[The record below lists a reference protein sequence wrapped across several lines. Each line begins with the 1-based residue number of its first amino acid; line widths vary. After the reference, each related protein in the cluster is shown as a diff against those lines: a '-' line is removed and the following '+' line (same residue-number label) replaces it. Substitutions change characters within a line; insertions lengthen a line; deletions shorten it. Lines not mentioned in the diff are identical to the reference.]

1 MNQFPNILRGI
12 VAVAVIVLLNWLS
25 GLVSVRFDL
34 TEEKRFTLSDV
45 TKSFLRESLDDDMQV
60 TLYLDGSVNSG
71 FSRLEKS
78 TLSMLKQFRV
88 RNKKYFSYEQ
98 ICIDD
103 IKSKKDK
110 KNLIEE
116 LQEKGVMPINVI
128 DEDNNG
134 KRIQKSVYP
143 WAMVTYKGRQYPVKL
158 LLNVSNKS
166 GEQNLNSSIEN
177 MEYQFT
183 EVFRALTDTLTDRV
197 AFLEGQGEIGEGETY
212 DITTALS
219 RYYSVD
225 RGVIGDD
232 PTILNAY
239 KAVVVAGPT
248 DQFTEKDKYV
258 LDQYIMNGG
267 KVLWLVDGLRMSMDS
282 LTRAENNYA
291 IYNDVNLSD
300 MLFRYGVRINPN
312 LLQDVQCAL
321 YPVNVAG
328 EGEQA
333 RFQPLPWFYSPL
345 LMPNS
350 KHPISRHLSNI
361 KGEFVSTIDLVGNN
375 EDINKTVLLTT
386 SANSRIMPVPVEI
399 DMAMSVSN
407 EDLEQFSAGQQPVA
421 VLLEGE
427 FPSVFANRMK
437 PRTLKGGYPQKD
449 VSSPTKM
456 LVIADGDVIR
466 NGLRGYGDQMQI
478 VPLGYDYATNK
489 VLFGNKD
496 FLLNAVNYLTDD
508 KGWFTLRQRFIKLR
522 LLDKRQMERR
532 QFYRILNVVLPLIVL
547 MFLSI
552 VFMFVRKKRFNKH

>member
-1 MNQFPNILRGI
+1 MRGI
-12 VAVAVIVLLNWLS
+12 IAVAIVILLNWLS
-25 GLVSVRFDL
+25 GFVSLRFDL

-45 TKSFLRESLDDDMQV
+45 TKSFLHESLEDDMQV

-71 FSRLEKS
+71 FSCLEKS
-78 TLSMLKQFRV
+78 TLSMLRQFRAQ
-88 RNKKYFSYEQ
+88 NKKHFSYDQ
-98 ICIDD
+98 INIDEV
-103 IKSKKDK
+103 KSKDEK
-110 KNLIEE
+110 KALIEQ
-116 LQEKGVMPINVI
+116 LQKQGVVPINVI

-143 WAMVTYKGRQYPVKL
+143 WAMVSYKGRQYPVKL

-183 EVFRALTDTLTDRV
+183 EVFRTLTDTAASRI

-232 PTILNAY
+232 PTILDAY
-239 KAVVVAGPT
+239 KAVIVAGPT
-248 DQFTEKDKYV
+248 EKFTEKDKYV

-267 KVLWLVDGLRMSMDS
+267 KVMWLIDGLRMSMDS
-282 LTRAENNYA
+282 LTKAENNYA

-345 LMPNS
+345 LMPNP
-350 KHPISRHLSNI
+350 KHPISRYLSNI
-361 KGEFVSTIDLVGNN
+361 KGEFISTIDLVGDNAN
-375 EDINKTVLLTT
+375 INKTVLLTS
-386 SANSRIMPVPVEI
+386 SANSRIMPVPVVI
-399 DMAMSVSN
+399 DLGMSVSN
-407 EDLEQFSAGQQPVA
+407 EDLKQFTAGQQPVA
-421 VLLEGE
+421 LLLEGE
-427 FPSVFANRMK
+427 FSSVFANRMK
-437 PRTLKGGYPQKD
+437 PRTLRKDHPQKD
-449 VSSPTKM
+449 VSVPTKM
-456 LVIADGDVIR
+456 IVISDGDVMR
-466 NGLRGYGDQMQI
+466 NGLRGYGEQMQI

-489 VLFGNKD
+489 VLFDNKN
-496 FLLNAVNYLTDD
+496 FLLNAVNYLTDE
-508 KGWFTLRQRFIKLR
+508 KGWFTLRQRSIKLR

-532 QFYRILNVVLPLIVL
+532 QFYRILNVALPLVL
-547 MFLSI
+547 LMVLSI
-552 VFMFVRKKRFNKH
+552 IFMLLRKRRYNKH